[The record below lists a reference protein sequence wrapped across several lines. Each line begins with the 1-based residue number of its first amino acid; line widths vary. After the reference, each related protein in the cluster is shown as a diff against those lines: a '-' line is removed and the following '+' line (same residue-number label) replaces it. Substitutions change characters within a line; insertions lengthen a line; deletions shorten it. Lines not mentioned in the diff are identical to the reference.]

1 MERMKRIQLI
11 VLTIVAAIFVPLGA
25 EASSASE
32 KRIVVTSS
40 IDPLVEWLDE
50 RGVATYEAYEELD
63 IVVVEASSD
72 DFNHLREQFPAAI
85 VQKEKVYAQSA
96 DREIAS
102 APLVLAQRART
113 LPYTGRG
120 VKVAVIDSGV
130 DTLHSELN
138 IAGGYCAKGV
148 YCPSRIKYHDDNGHG
163 THVAGVI
170 AAQLNGKGIVGL
182 APNVELYAVK
192 AMNAYGLG
200 TTSSLIDAV
209 SWSIQ
214 NNIQVANLSINTPNS
229 DIALQRVLERAY
241 AKGMILIGSAGNNGL
256 EPMNQVTYP
265 ARYETVIAVGA
276 VDPSLKKLPKSAIG
290 EEVEVVAPGYQVLST
305 YPYEW
310 DFEDGVRDG
319 YTRMSGTSMAAP
331 HVTAVF
337 ALYRERF
344 PNMTN
349 EQIRQYVQGT
359 AKDIGAPGRDPLYG
373 YGLIQYVQLNPQ
385 SISVTSSSRIGKYEL
400 RTSDPVDRAV
410 VHGKPII
417 EQNNHGEWYG
427 VAGTIPVDVMKGN
440 FVERH
445 YIELSDPKFVDV
457 SNDKR
462 YAPVVGYVV
471 SHGWITGEKGAF
483 YPDRTVTRG
492 EVATYVGRMLQLDGN
507 VRTTPFKDVS
517 SKHYASGYIASA
529 VDRNILGGF
538 PDGTFRPDQPITRA
552 EAAIILTRAFNLTG
566 GEHVAFKDMHAS
578 MKSYRAVQS
587 LVSHRITLGF
597 ANNTFRPDGP
607 MTRADIALFLARI
620 DDERFR

>member
-25 EASSASE
+25 QASSASE

-40 IDPLVEWLDE
+40 IEPLVEWLDE
-50 RGVATYEAYEELD
+50 RGIATYEAYEELD
-63 IVVVEASSD
+63 VIVVEASSD
-72 DFNHLREQFPAAI
+72 DFSHLREQFPAAI

-102 APLVLAQRART
+102 APLILAQRART

-241 AKGMILIGSAGNNGL
+241 AKGMILVGSAGNNGL

-276 VDPSLKKLPKSAIG
+276 VDNSLKKLPKSAIG
-290 EEVEVVAPGYQVLST
+290 DEVEVVAPGYQVLST

-344 PNMTN
+344 PEMTN
-349 EQIRQYVQGT
+349 EQIRKYVQET

-373 YGLIQYVQLNPQ
+373 YGLIQYIQLNPK
-385 SISVTSSSRIGKYEL
+385 SVSVAAATRMGKYEL
-400 RTSDPVDRAV
+400 RTSQQVDQAV
-410 VHGKPII
+410 VNGKTVISRGDY
-417 EQNNHGEWYG
+417 GEWYG
-427 VAGTIPVDVMKGN
+427 VAGTIPVDVTKSGLI
-440 FVERH
+440 ERH
-445 YIELSDPKFVDV
+445 YIELSNPKFVDV

-471 SHGWITGEKGAF
+471 GNGWITGENGAF
-483 YPDRTVTRG
+483 HPDRTVTRG
-492 EVATYVGRMLQLDGN
+492 EVATYVGRMLQLSGKS
-507 VRTTPFKDVS
+507 RQTPFKDVS
-517 SKHYASGYIASA
+517 AKHYASGYIASA
-529 VDRNILGGF
+529 VERNILGGF
-538 PDGTFRPDQPITRA
+538 PD
-552 EAAIILTRAFNLTG
+552 
-566 GEHVAFKDMHAS
+566 
-578 MKSYRAVQS
+578 
-587 LVSHRITLGF
+587 
-597 ANNTFRPDGP
+597 
-607 MTRADIALFLARI
+607 
-620 DDERFR
+620 